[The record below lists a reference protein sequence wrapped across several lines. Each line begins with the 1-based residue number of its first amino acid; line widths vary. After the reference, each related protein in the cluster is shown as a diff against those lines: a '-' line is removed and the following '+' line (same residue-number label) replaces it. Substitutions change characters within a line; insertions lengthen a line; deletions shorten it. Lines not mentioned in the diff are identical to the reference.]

1 MTEAGSKDLQRALSS
16 LALRHRTFN
25 HPGQSVIPVESTEWT
40 FAADAAKWMSLFLH
54 GQAKSPF
61 ADAKVEQRGAGSA
74 KRSDLILYD
83 REGKPALTGEI
94 KLPDTSEG
102 QTPFHAKLVSDAR
115 RKATRLGCPFF
126 CTWNVNR
133 LVLWQTGEEHE
144 IRVFDVVQIRTRAE
158 LAQPNIERQLREGFI
173 PSFLETFARIF
184 KGEEAFGALALDQ
197 RFIRRLESCLYSLT
211 NCLFPEEVER
221 YQTKASFKKD
231 LNQWMREQD
240 WLISDDP
247 EILQADLDRATR
259 LACYITGNKLVF
271 YQALRRTRKFKL
283 PKLEIPAHVDKAQ
296 GLSALF
302 GELFHQAKVVT
313 HDYQTIFDGGFID
326 RVPFLTDA
334 VVERWRAF
342 VQLLN
347 DFDFRDLDQDV
358 IGHIFQDLLG
368 PEERH
373 RWGQHYTQ
381 PDIADLINAFCI
393 RKPEAVVLDPASGS
407 GTFNVRAYARKKCL
421 ARGTLTHADLLK
433 QVFACEIS
441 EYAAHLTALNLATRD
456 LIDGD
461 NFPQV
466 ARADFFDTDPAKPF
480 CSVPDT
486 LGTRRVR
493 GEVAE
498 RDVFLQRAD
507 AIVGNP
513 PYVRQEDIGKP
524 NKGRY
529 VEIATAGWN
538 GMKLSGRSDLHV
550 YFWPHACR
558 LLKDGGYFGF
568 LTSASWLDV
577 DYGFKLQ
584 AWILQHF
591 EIVAILESNCEPWFT
606 GARVATCVTILR
618 RCPDPARRNANLV
631 RFVQL
636 RKPIH
641 DLIESDGT
649 EIGQQEAVERLRD
662 LIEGT
667 TQTTSTADYRILVK
681 PQQELWDEGCR
692 DFGDAE
698 EEEDEEEA
706 NSESALKKNTGHGS
720 SDFSVLCESA
730 TPYGRRYRGTK
741 WGVYLR
747 APDFY
752 FELMQK
758 FGRGTTPLGRIATVR
773 YGFKSGC
780 DDFFVLQ
787 DISQEALAEE
797 KDPTA
802 FRLHYRCPRKP
813 VSDGEVRIVRSG
825 DGSEHP
831 IEAEFLVPEVHSLMH
846 IDRVQIRAK
855 TIRHRLLVVGKP
867 KSALKGTY
875 VLQYIHFGERET
887 FGTRITT
894 NKRPSC
900 SGRVHWYDMGDVA
913 TGDVI
918 LPIIVQYRHIISW
931 NKNQLPVNHAL
942 MVVGGNRGVS
952 DKALAAVLNST
963 LVAFIKPYF
972 SRKLGNEANT
982 QLDVYAAKMLPVVDI
997 SGLPKD
1003 QVKRLEQAFDA
1014 LEDRPITGLVEE
1026 RLLAAQNWDTLT
1038 DRDAEPRDVPEEL
1051 KHTDRRDLD
1060 REVLLALGVP
1070 KSELEVW
1077 LRRLYEETTRF
1088 FNAARLV
1095 EFQAMRNRLRS
1106 KKGRV
1111 ASPHEIA
1118 REILQEFNRTRL
1130 RRLPDDFLEPSEL
1143 VDTVELPSGKAKV
1156 FDENDFLDAHTLMVG
1171 KERRTL
1177 RHRAQVELAKV
1188 YCDSGHAG
1196 FLKLPVSEAA
1206 CRRLLAEWETYRN
1219 ELLTEFRRLAAERSD
1234 DDERMD
1240 GIVAELFRLTHGLNA

>member
-1 MTEAGSKDLQRALSS
+1 
-16 LALRHRTFN
+16 
-25 HPGQSVIPVESTEWT
+25 
-40 FAADAAKWMSLFLH
+40 MSLSLH
-54 GQAKSPF
+54 AQTKSPF
-61 ADAKVEQRGAGSA
+61 TDAKVEQRGEGSA

-83 REGKPALTGEI
+83 HDGKPALTGEI
-94 KLPDTSEG
+94 KLPDAVEG
-102 QTPFHAKLVSDAR
+102 QTPFHAKVVSDAR
-115 RKATRLGCPFF
+115 RKAARLGCRFF
-126 CTWNVNR
+126 FTWNVNR

-144 IRVFDVVQIRTRAE
+144 IRVFDVAQLRTREE
-158 LAQPNIERQLREGFI
+158 LAQPNVERQLREGFI

-211 NCLFPEEVER
+211 NCLFPEVAER

-240 WLISDDP
+240 WLISDDL
-247 EILQADLDRATR
+247 EILQVDLDRATR

-283 PKLEIPAHVDKAQ
+283 PKLEIPAHVDQAQ

-302 GELFHQAKVVT
+302 GELFHQAKTVT

-334 VVERWRAF
+334 VVDRWRAF

-373 RWGQHYTQ
+373 RWGQHYTH
-381 PDIADLINAFCI
+381 PDIADLTNAFCI

-421 ARGTLTHADLLK
+421 ARGALTHADLLK

-486 LGTRRVR
+486 LGTRRAR

-591 EIVAILESNCEPWFT
+591 EIIAILESNCEPWFT

-618 RCPDPARRNANLV
+618 RCSDPAKRNANLV

-662 LIEGT
+662 LIERT

-681 PQQELWDEGCR
+681 PQQELWNEGCQ
-692 DFGDAE
+692 DFGATAE
-698 EEEDEEEA
+698 NGDEEE
-706 NSESALKKNTGHGS
+706 NENGEGSNPGTESQYSLHEPAL
-720 SDFSVLCESA
+720 A
-730 TPYGRRYRGTK
+730 YGRQYRGSK

-758 FGRGTTPLGRIATVR
+758 FGHGTAPLGQIATVR

-780 DDFFVLQ
+780 DDFLVVE

-802 FRLHYRCPRKP
+802 FRLRYRCPRKP
-813 VSDGEVRIVRSG
+813 VSDGEIRIVRSG

-846 IDRVQIRAK
+846 IDRVQVRAK
-855 TIRHRLLVVGKP
+855 TIWHRLLRVSKP
-867 KSALKGTY
+867 KSALKGTF

-887 FGTRITT
+887 FGTKITT

-900 SGRVHWYDMGDVA
+900 SGRVHWYDMGDVP
-913 TGDVI
+913 TGSVV
-918 LPIIVQYRHIISW
+918 LPKLVQYRHIVSW
-931 NKNQLPVNHAL
+931 NKNQLPVNCAL
-942 MVVGGNRGVS
+942 MVVAGNRGVS

-997 SGLPKD
+997 SSLPKP
-1003 QVKRLEQAFDA
+1003 QVKRLEQTFDA

-1051 KHTDRRDLD
+1051 KHTDRQNLD

-1070 KSELEVW
+1070 KSHIEAW

-1118 REILQEFNRTRL
+1118 REILEEFDRARL
-1130 RRLPDDFLEPSEL
+1130 RRLPDDFLAGSEQ
-1143 VDTVELPSGKAKV
+1143 VDTIELPPGKAKI
-1156 FDENDFLDAHTLMVG
+1156 FEENDFLDAHTLMVG
-1171 KERRTL
+1171 KERHTL
-1177 RHRAQVELAKV
+1177 RHRTQVELAKV
-1188 YCDSGHAG
+1188 CSDFGVVG
-1196 FLKLPVSEAA
+1196 FLKLPVAEAA
-1206 CRRLLAEWETYRN
+1206 CRRLLADWESYRS
-1219 ELLTEFRRLAAERSD
+1219 ELLTEFRRLAAERT
-1234 DDERMD
+1234 DDEERID
-1240 GIVAELFRLTHGLNA
+1240 GIVDELMRLAHSIGVS

>member
-1 MTEAGSKDLQRALSS
+1 
-16 LALRHRTFN
+16 
-25 HPGQSVIPVESTEWT
+25 
-40 FAADAAKWMSLFLH
+40 MSLCLH
-54 GQAKSPF
+54 GQAKFPF
-61 ADAKVEQRGAGSA
+61 TDAKVEQRGAGSA
-74 KRSDLILYD
+74 KRSDLVLYD
-83 REGKPALTGEI
+83 RDDKPALTGEI
-94 KLPDTSEG
+94 KLPDTIEG
-102 QTPFHAKLVSDAR
+102 QTPFHAKLITDAR
-115 RKATRLGCPFF
+115 RKAARLGCPFF
-126 CTWNVNR
+126 FTWNVNR
-133 LVLWQTGEEHE
+133 FVLWQTGEEHE
-144 IRVFDVVQIRTRAE
+144 IRVFDVAQMRTRAE
-158 LAQPNIERQLREGFI
+158 LAQTNIERQVREGFI
-173 PSFLETFARIF
+173 PGFLEIFARIF

-211 NCLFPEEVER
+211 NCLFPEVVER
-221 YQTKASFKKD
+221 HQTKPAFRKD

-271 YQALRRTRKFKL
+271 YQALRRSRKFKL
-283 PKLEIPAHVDKAQ
+283 PKLEIPAHVDQAQ

-302 GELFHQAKVVT
+302 GELFHQAKAVT

-381 PDIADLINAFCI
+381 PEIADLINAFCI
-393 RKPEAVVLDPASGS
+393 RKAEAIVLDPASGS

-421 ARGTLTHADLLK
+421 ARGALTHADLLK
-433 QVFACEIS
+433 QIFACEIS

-461 NFPQV
+461 NFPQI

-498 RDVFLQRAD
+498 RDVFLQRAE

-513 PYVRQEDIGKP
+513 PYVRQEGIGKP
-524 NKGRY
+524 NKNRY
-529 VEIATAGWN
+529 LGIATAGWN
-538 GMKLSGRSDLHV
+538 GLRLSGRSDLHV

-584 AWILQHF
+584 AWILQYF

-618 RCPDPARRNANLV
+618 RCSDPTKRNANLV

-636 RKPIH
+636 RKPVGE
-641 DLIESDGT
+641 LIESDGT

-662 LIEGT
+662 LIERT
-667 TQTTSTADYRILVK
+667 TKTTSTADYRILVK
-681 PQQELWDEGCR
+681 PQQELLEEGYR
-692 DFGDAE
+692 DFDAAADNG
-698 EEEDEEEA
+698 DEEENESGDADCGTA
-706 NSESALKKNTGHGS
+706 NSGAESQYSLHEPTLA
-720 SDFSVLCESA
+720 
-730 TPYGRRYRGTK
+730 YGRQYRGSK

-758 FGRGTTPLGRIATVR
+758 FGHQMKPLGEIASVR

-780 DDFFVLQ
+780 DDFFVLH
-787 DISQEALAEE
+787 DITKDALAEE

-802 FRLHYRCPRKP
+802 FKLRYRCLRKE
-813 VSDGEVRIVRSG
+813 VADGTVAIVRSG

-831 IEAEFLVPEVHSLMH
+831 IETKFITPEVQSLMH
-846 IDRVQIRAK
+846 IDRVQIHLK
-855 TIRHRLLVVGKP
+855 DVPHRMFLVSKP
-867 KSALKGTY
+867 KAALKGTY
-875 VLQYIHFGERET
+875 ALDYIHFGERET
-887 FGTRITT
+887 FGDKVTT
-894 NKRPSC
+894 DKRPSC
-900 SGRVHWYDMGDVA
+900 QGRKLWYDLGGFPIA
-913 TGDVI
+913 PII
-918 LPIIVQYRHIISW
+918 LPKLVQYRHIISW
-931 NKNQLPVNHAL
+931 NARKLPANCAL

-952 DKALAAVLNST
+952 HKALAAVLNST
-963 LVAFIKPYF
+963 LTAFIKPYF

-982 QLDVYAAKMLPVVDI
+982 QLDVYAAKMLPVVDVSSLSKNQI
-997 SGLPKD
+997 K
-1003 QVKRLEQAFDA
+1003 KLEQVFDR
-1014 LEDRPITGLVEE
+1014 LVDRPVTGLVEE

-1038 DRDAEPRDVPEEL
+1038 DRDAEPRDVPQEL
-1051 KHTDRRDLD
+1051 KHADRQNLD

-1070 KSELEVW
+1070 KNEVETW
-1077 LRRLYEETTRF
+1077 LRRLYDESTRF

-1118 REILQEFNRTRL
+1118 REILEEFDHQRL
-1130 RRLPDDFLEPSEL
+1130 RRLPDDFLAGSEP
-1143 VDTVELPSGKAKV
+1143 VDTVELPPGKTKM
-1156 FDENDFLDAHTLMVG
+1156 FEENDFLDAHTLMIG

-1177 RHRAQVELAKV
+1177 RHRTQVELAKV
-1188 YCDSGHAG
+1188 CSDFGVAG
-1196 FLKLPVSEAA
+1196 FLKLPVSPAA

-1219 ELLTEFRRLAAERSD
+1219 DLLMEFRRLASERTD
-1234 DDERMD
+1234 DDERID
-1240 GIVAELFRLTHGLNA
+1240 GITTELMRLAHAPRTN

>member
-1 MTEAGSKDLQRALSS
+1 VAT
-16 LALRHRTFN
+16 
-25 HPGQSVIPVESTEWT
+25 VESTEWT

-54 GQAKSPF
+54 AQAKLPF
-61 ADAKVEQRGAGSA
+61 ADAKVEQRSSGSA

-83 REGKPALTGEI
+83 RDGKPALTGEI
-94 KLPDTSEG
+94 KLPDTVEG
-102 QTPFHAKLVSDAR
+102 QTPFHAKLVNDAR
-115 RKATRLGCPFF
+115 RKASRLCCPFF
-126 CTWNVNR
+126 FTWNVNR
-133 LVLWQTGEEHE
+133 LVLWQTGQEHE
-144 IRVFDVVQIRTRAE
+144 IRVFDAVQIRTRAE
-158 LAQPNIERQLREGFI
+158 LAAPEIERQLRERFL

-184 KGEEAFGALALDQ
+184 KGEETFGALAMDQ

-211 NCLFPEEVER
+211 NCVFPEMLER
-221 YQTKASFKKD
+221 YQTKPPFRKD

-240 WLISDDP
+240 WLISEDP
-247 EILQADLDRATR
+247 ELVRADLDRATR

-283 PKLEIPAHVDKAQ
+283 PKLEIPAHTDRAEALNAQ
-296 GLSALF
+296 F
-302 GELFHQAKVVT
+302 NELFHQAKTVT

-381 PDIADLINAFCI
+381 PEIADLINAFCI

-421 ARGTLTHADLLK
+421 ARGALTHADLLK
-433 QVFACEIS
+433 QIFACEIS

-466 ARADFFDTDPAKPF
+466 ARADFFDTDPGKPF
-480 CSVPDT
+480 CALPDS
-486 LGTRRVR
+486 LGERRTR
-493 GEVAE
+493 GEIAE
-498 RDVFLQRAD
+498 RDVFLRQAD

-513 PYVRQEDIGKP
+513 PYVRQEGVTKP
-524 NKGRY
+524 NKERY
-529 VEIATAGWN
+529 LQVATAGWN
-538 GMKLSGRSDLHV
+538 GTKLTGRSDLHV
-550 YFWPHACR
+550 YFWPHAAR

-568 LTSASWLDV
+568 LTSSSWLDV

-584 AWILQHF
+584 EWMLHYF
-591 EIVAILESNCEPWFT
+591 EIVAVLESNCEPWFT

-618 RCPDPARRNANLV
+618 RCTDAAKRNANLV
-631 RFVQL
+631 KFVQL
-636 RKPIH
+636 RKPVGQ
-641 DLIESDGT
+641 LIESDGT
-649 EIGQQEAVERLRD
+649 EIGQQEASERFRD
-662 LIEGT
+662 LIERT
-667 TQTTSTADYRILVK
+667 NETTSTADYRILVK

-692 DFGDAE
+692 DLGTPNE
-698 EEEDEEEA
+698 NGEDEEDDTDENDSGSGA
-706 NSESALKKNTGHGS
+706 AEQSSLHEPAL
-720 SDFSVLCESA
+720 A
-730 TPYGRRYRGTK
+730 YGRQYRGTK

-752 FELMQK
+752 FEMMRK
-758 FGRGTTPLGRIATVR
+758 FGGGTTPLGEIATVR

-780 DDFFVLQ
+780 DDFFILE

-797 KDPTA
+797 KDAAA
-802 FRLHYRCPRKP
+802 FKLRYRCPRKL
-813 VSDGEVRIVRSG
+813 VADGKVCIARSG

-831 IEAEFLVPEVHSLMH
+831 IETEFLLPEVQSLMH
-846 IDRVQIRAK
+846 IEKVLIRTK
-855 TIRHRLLVVGKP
+855 DVRHRMLVVSQP
-867 KSALKGTY
+867 KSALKGKY
-875 VLQYIHFGERET
+875 VLHYIHFGERET
-887 FGTRITT
+887 FGTKIPTH
-894 NKRPSC
+894 KRPSC
-900 SGRVHWYDMGDVA
+900 SSRKLWYDISNYPVGNI
-913 TGDVI
+913 I

-931 NKNQLPVNHAL
+931 NKNRLPVNHAL
-942 MVVGGNRGVS
+942 MVVAGDPGIS

-963 LVAFIKPYF
+963 LTAFIKPFF

-982 QLDVYAAKMLPVVDI
+982 QLDVYAAKMLPVVGV
-997 SGLPKD
+997 SRLPKD
-1003 QVKRLEQAFDA
+1003 AVKRLEAAFDA
-1014 LEDRPITGLVEE
+1014 LEERPVTGLVEE

-1051 KHTDRRDLD
+1051 KHADRQNLD

-1070 KSELEVW
+1070 KSEVESW
-1077 LRRLYEETTRF
+1077 LQRLYRETTKF

-1095 EFQAMRNRLRS
+1095 EFQAMRNRLRT

-1118 REILQEFNRTRL
+1118 REIFEEFDRTRL
-1130 RRLPDDFLEPSEL
+1130 RRLPEDFFDAAEP
-1143 VDTVELPSGKAKV
+1143 VDVFELPAGKAKL
-1156 FDENDFLDAHTLMVG
+1156 FEENDFLDATTLLVG
-1171 KERRTL
+1171 KEKLTL
-1177 RHRAQVELAKV
+1177 RHRAQAELARV
-1188 YCDSGHAG
+1188 CCDYGAG
-1196 FLKLPVSEAA
+1196 NFLKLPVSEAV
-1206 CRRLLAEWETYRN
+1206 CRRVLKDWSAHLG
-1219 ELLTEFRRLAAERSD
+1219 ELTAEFRRLAAERT
-1234 DDERMD
+1234 DDEERI
-1240 GIVAELFRLTHGLNA
+1240 GSIVDELFRLGYSTGTRS

>member
-1 MTEAGSKDLQRALSS
+1 
-16 LALRHRTFN
+16 
-25 HPGQSVIPVESTEWT
+25 
-40 FAADAAKWMSLFLH
+40 MSLFLH

-61 ADAKVEQRGAGSA
+61 ADAKVEQRGAGSGQ
-74 KRSDLILYD
+74 RSDLVLYERD
-83 REGKPALTGEI
+83 GKPALTGEI
-94 KLPDTSEG
+94 KLPDAVDG
-102 QTPFHAKLVSDAR
+102 QTPFHAKVVSDAR
-115 RKATRLGCPFF
+115 RKAARLGCRFF
-126 CTWNVNR
+126 FTWNVNR

-144 IRVFDVVQIRTRAE
+144 IRVFDVAQIRTRAE

-173 PSFLETFARIF
+173 PGFLETFARIF

-211 NCLFPEEVER
+211 NCLFPEVVER
-221 YQTKASFKKD
+221 HQTKASFKKD

-247 EILQADLDRATR
+247 ELVQADLDRATR

-283 PKLEIPAHVDKAQ
+283 PKLEIPAHVDQAQ

-302 GELFHQAKVVT
+302 GGLFHQAKTVT

-373 RWGQHYTQ
+373 RWGQHYTH
-381 PDIADLINAFCI
+381 PDIADLINVFCI

-421 ARGTLTHADLLK
+421 ARGALTHADLLK

-513 PYVRQEDIGKP
+513 PYVRQEDIGKT

-618 RCPDPARRNANLV
+618 RCSDPVKRNANLV

-641 DLIESDGT
+641 DLIVSDGT

-662 LIEGT
+662 LIERT

-692 DFGDAE
+692 DFGASAENGEAE
-698 EEEDEEEA
+698 ENENGEVG
-706 NSESALKKNTGHGS
+706 NPGTESQYCLHEPAL
-720 SDFSVLCESA
+720 A
-730 TPYGRRYRGTK
+730 YGRQYLGSK

-758 FGRGTTPLGRIATVR
+758 FGGGTAPLGQIATVR

-780 DDFFVLQ
+780 DDFFVME
-787 DISQEALAEE
+787 DISQDALTEE

-802 FRLHYRCPRKP
+802 FRLRYRCPRKP
-813 VSDGEVRIVRSG
+813 VVDGEVRIVRSG

-846 IDRVQIRAK
+846 IDRVQVRAK
-855 TIRHRLLVVGKP
+855 TIWHRLLVVSKP
-867 KSALKGTY
+867 KSALKGTH
-875 VLQYIHFGERET
+875 VLRYIHFGERET
-887 FGTRITT
+887 FGTKITT
-894 NKRPSC
+894 NNRPSC
-900 SGRVHWYDMGDVA
+900 SGRVHWYDVGDVP
-913 TGDVI
+913 TGRVV
-918 LPIIVQYRHIISW
+918 LPKLVQYRHIISW
-931 NKNQLPVNHAL
+931 NKNQLPVNCAL
-942 MVVGGNRGVS
+942 MVVAGNPGVS

-997 SGLPKD
+997 SKLPKD
-1003 QVKRLEQAFDA
+1003 RIKKLEQAFDG

-1038 DRDAEPRDVPEEL
+1038 ARDAEPRDVPEEL
-1051 KHTDRRDLD
+1051 KHADRQNLD

-1070 KSELEVW
+1070 KSDVVVW

-1118 REILQEFNRTRL
+1118 REILEEFDRTRL
-1130 RRLPDDFLEPSEL
+1130 RRLPDDFLAESEP

-1156 FDENDFLDAHTLMVG
+1156 FEENDFLDAHTLMVG

-1188 YCDSGHAG
+1188 CSDSGVTG
-1196 FLKLPVSEAA
+1196 FLKLPVAEAA
-1206 CRRLLAEWETYRN
+1206 CHRLLAEWETYRN
-1219 ELLTEFRRLAAERSD
+1219 ELLMEFRRLAAERTD
-1234 DDERMD
+1234 DDGRID
-1240 GIVAELFRLTHGLNA
+1240 GIVDELIRLAHPIGAS

>member
-1 MTEAGSKDLQRALSS
+1 
-16 LALRHRTFN
+16 
-25 HPGQSVIPVESTEWT
+25 
-40 FAADAAKWMSLFLH
+40 MSLFLH

-61 ADAKVEQRGAGSA
+61 TDAKVEQRGAGSA
-74 KRSDLILYD
+74 RRSDLILYD
-83 REGKPALTGEI
+83 RDGKPALAGEI
-94 KLPDTSEG
+94 KLPDAVEG
-102 QTPFHAKLVSDAR
+102 QTPFHAKVVSDAR
-115 RKATRLGCPFF
+115 RKAARLGCRFF
-126 CTWNVNR
+126 FTWNVNR

-144 IRVFDVVQIRTRAE
+144 IRVFDVAQIRTRAE

-211 NCLFPEEVER
+211 NCLFPEVVER
-221 YQTKASFKKD
+221 HQTKASFKKD

-240 WLISDDP
+240 WLISEDP
-247 EILQADLDRATR
+247 EIMQADLDRATR

-283 PKLEIPAHVDKAQ
+283 PKLEIPAHVDEAQ

-302 GELFHQAKVVT
+302 NELFHQAKTVT

-373 RWGQHYTQ
+373 RWGQHYTH

-421 ARGTLTHADLLK
+421 AKGALTHADLLK
-433 QVFACEIS
+433 QIFACEIS
-441 EYAAHLTALNLATRD
+441 EYAGHLTALNLATRD

-486 LGTRRVR
+486 LGTRQRR

-498 RDVFLQRAD
+498 RDIFLQRAD
-507 AIVGNP
+507 AVVGNP

-524 NKGRY
+524 NKERY
-529 VEIATAGWN
+529 LQVATGGWN

-584 AWILQHF
+584 QWILQHF

-618 RCPDPARRNANLV
+618 RCSDPARRNANLV
-631 RFVQL
+631 KFVQL
-636 RKPIH
+636 RKPVC

-649 EIGQQEAVERLRD
+649 EIGQQEATERFRD
-662 LIEGT
+662 LIERT
-667 TQTTSTADYRILVK
+667 TKTTSTADYRILVK
-681 PQQELWDEGCR
+681 PQQELLEEGYR
-692 DFGDAE
+692 DFGATAE
-698 EEEDEEEA
+698 NGDEDDENGSAGEVA
-706 NSESALKKNTGHGS
+706 NSGPESQYSLHEPTLAY
-720 SDFSVLCESA
+720 D
-730 TPYGRRYRGTK
+730 RQYRGSK

-752 FELMQK
+752 FELMRRYRDG
-758 FGRGTTPLGRIATVR
+758 FVPLGELAFIQRGVTT
-773 YGFKSGC
+773 GC
-780 DDFFVLQ
+780 DDFFILT
-787 DISQEALAEE
+787 DITVEALTNE
-797 KDPTA
+797 KNPAD
-802 FRLHYRCPRKP
+802 FKLRYRCPRKL
-813 VSDGEVRIVRSG
+813 VADGKVCIARSG

-831 IEAEFLVPEVHSLMH
+831 IDAEFLLPEVQSLMH
-846 IDRVQIRAK
+846 IEKVQIRSK
-855 TIRHRLLVVGKP
+855 DVRHRMLVVNQTKA
-867 KSALKGTY
+867 ALKGKY
-875 VLQYIHFGERET
+875 VLDYIHFGERET
-887 FGTRITT
+887 FGTKTPT
-894 NKRPSC
+894 HKRPSC
-900 SGRVHWYDMGDVA
+900 ESRKLWYDLSGYPVA
-913 TGDVI
+913 SII
-918 LPIIVQYRHIISW
+918 LPKLVQYRHIVSW
-931 NKNQLPVNHAL
+931 NKNQIPVNCAL

-952 DKALAAVLNST
+952 NKALAAVLNST
-963 LVAFIKPYF
+963 LTAFIKPYF

-982 QLDVYAAKMLPVVDI
+982 QLDVYAAKMLPVVDV
-997 SGLPKD
+997 SRLPKER
-1003 QVKRLEQAFDA
+1003 VKRLEAAFDA
-1014 LEDRPITGLVEE
+1014 LQDRPVTGLVEE
-1026 RLLAAQNWDTLT
+1026 RLFVAQNWDSLT

-1051 KHTDRRDLD
+1051 KHADRQNLD

-1070 KSELEVW
+1070 KSEIETW
-1077 LRRLYEETTRF
+1077 LRRLYTETTRF
-1088 FNAARLV
+1088 FNEARLV
-1095 EFQAMRNRLRS
+1095 EFQAMRNRQRS

-1111 ASPHEIA
+1111 ASAHEIA
-1118 REILQEFNRTRL
+1118 REIFEEFDRQRMRL
-1130 RRLPDDFLEPSEL
+1130 FPDDFLGPAEP
-1143 VDTVELPSGKAKV
+1143 VDTVEFPPGKAKI
-1156 FDENDFLDAHTLMVG
+1156 FEANDFLDANTLIAG
-1171 KERRTL
+1171 KKRRTL

-1188 YCDSGHAG
+1188 CCDAGVVG
-1196 FLKLPVSEAA
+1196 FLKLPVSDVV
-1206 CRRLLAEWETYRN
+1206 CRRLVAEWETYRN
-1219 ELLTEFRRLAAERSD
+1219 ELVMEFRRLASERTD
-1234 DDERMD
+1234 DNERVD
-1240 GIVAELFRLTHGLNA
+1240 GIVTELMRLAQGLGSG

>member
-1 MTEAGSKDLQRALSS
+1 
-16 LALRHRTFN
+16 
-25 HPGQSVIPVESTEWT
+25 
-40 FAADAAKWMSLFLH
+40 MSLFLH
-54 GQAKSPF
+54 GQTKSPF
-61 ADAKVEQRGAGSA
+61 TDAKVEQRSSGSA
-74 KRSDLILYD
+74 KRSDLILHD
-83 REGKPALTGEI
+83 RDGKPALTGEI
-94 KLPDTSEG
+94 KLPDAVEG
-102 QTPFHAKLVSDAR
+102 QTPFHAKVVSDAR
-115 RKATRLGCPFF
+115 RKAARLGCRFF
-126 CTWNVNR
+126 FTWNVNR
-133 LVLWQTGEEHE
+133 LVLWQSGEESE
-144 IRVFDVVQIRTRAE
+144 IRVFDVAQIRSRME

-173 PSFLETFARIF
+173 PGFLETFARIF

-211 NCLFPEEVER
+211 NCLFPEVIER

-240 WLISDDP
+240 WLISEDP
-247 EILQADLDRATR
+247 EIMRADLDRATR

-283 PKLEIPAHVDKAQ
+283 PKLKIPAHVDTAQ

-302 GELFHQAKVVT
+302 NELFHQAKTVT

-381 PDIADLINAFCI
+381 PDITDLINAFCI

-421 ARGTLTHADLLK
+421 ARGALMHADLLK

-441 EYAAHLTALNLATRD
+441 EYAAHLTSLNLATRD

-466 ARADFFDTDPAKPF
+466 ARADFFDTDPTKPF
-480 CSVPDT
+480 CSLPDT
-486 LGTRRVR
+486 LGARRVR
-493 GEVAE
+493 GEIAE
-498 RDVFLQRAD
+498 RDVFLQRVD

-513 PYVRQEDIGKP
+513 PYVRQEGVGKP
-524 NKGRY
+524 NKERY
-529 VEIATAGWN
+529 LQVATAGWN

-558 LLKDGGYFGF
+558 LLRDGGYFGF

-584 AWILQHF
+584 EWILHYF
-591 EIVAILESNCEPWFT
+591 EIVAVLESNCEPWFT

-618 RCPDPARRNANLV
+618 RCSDAAKRNANLV
-631 RFVQL
+631 KFVQL
-636 RKPIH
+636 RKPVNE
-641 DLIESDGT
+641 LIESDGT
-649 EIGQQEAVERLRD
+649 EIGQQEAVERFRD
-662 LIEGT
+662 LIERT
-667 TQTTSTADYRILVK
+667 TKTISTADYRILVK
-681 PQQELWDEGCR
+681 PQQELWEEGCR
-692 DFGDAE
+692 YFGATTENGD
-698 EEEDEEEA
+698 EDDEIGSAGEAA
-706 NSESALKKNTGHGS
+706 NSGPESQYSLQEPTLAYGQQYQGS
-720 SDFSVLCESA
+720 
-730 TPYGRRYRGTK
+730 K

-752 FELMQK
+752 FELMRK
-758 FGRGTTPLGRIATVR
+758 FGGGTTPLGQIATVR

-780 DDFFVLQ
+780 DDFFVVE
-787 DISQEALAEE
+787 DISQESLVEE
-797 KDPTA
+797 KDPAA
-802 FRLHYRCPRKP
+802 FKLRYRCPRKP
-813 VSDGEVRIVRSG
+813 VVDGEVRIVRSG

-846 IDRVQIRAK
+846 INQVQVRAK
-855 TIRHRLLVVGKP
+855 TIWHRLLRVSKP

-875 VLQYIHFGERET
+875 ILQYIHFGERET
-887 FGTRITT
+887 FGTKITT

-900 SGRVHWYDMGDVA
+900 SGRVLWYDIGDVPI
-913 TGDVI
+913 GSVI
-918 LPIIVQYRHIISW
+918 LPKLVQYRHIVSW
-931 NKNQLPVNHAL
+931 NKNQLPVNCAL
-942 MVVGGNRGVS
+942 MVVAGNRGVS

-982 QLDVYAAKMLPVVDI
+982 QLDVYAAKMLPVVDV
-997 SGLPKD
+997 S
-1003 QVKRLEQAFDA
+1003 RLSKNQIQKLEKVFDD
-1014 LEDRPITGLVEE
+1014 LEDRPVTGLVEE
-1026 RLLAAQNWDTLT
+1026 RLFSAQNWDSLK

-1051 KHTDRRDLD
+1051 KHADRQNLD
-1060 REVLLALGVP
+1060 REVLFALGVP
-1070 KSELEVW
+1070 KSEIETW
-1077 LRRLYEETTRF
+1077 LRRLYTETTRF
-1088 FNAARLV
+1088 FNEARLV
-1095 EFQAMRNRLRS
+1095 EFQAMKNRQRS

-1111 ASPHEIA
+1111 ASAHEIA
-1118 REILQEFNRTRL
+1118 SEIFEEFDRQRI
-1130 RRLPDDFLEPSEL
+1130 RRFPDDFLGPAEP
-1143 VDTVELPSGKAKV
+1143 VDVVEFPSGKAKI
-1156 FDENDFLDAHTLMVG
+1156 FEANDFLDANTLMVG
-1171 KERRTL
+1171 KERRIL

-1188 YCDSGHAG
+1188 CCDADVVG
-1196 FLKLPVSEAA
+1196 FLKLPVSNVA
-1206 CRRLLAEWETYRN
+1206 CRRLIAEWETHRN
-1219 ELLTEFRRLAAERSD
+1219 ELVMEFRRLASERTD
-1234 DDERMD
+1234 DDERID
-1240 GIVAELFRLTHGLNA
+1240 GIVTELMRLAQGFGAS